1 MTEQNAPLFGTGEVV
16 VSASA
21 LELLTAAG
29 VPPRALIERHV
40 CGDFGLVAGREA
52 RENLQAAATGVR
64 VLSRYAVGEPVGEE
78 PGGGQEEVWV
88 MTHKNRS
95 KTMIF
100 DPREY
105 GVERRRG
112 YSAGDKRHD
121 RP

>member
-1 MTEQNAPLFGTGEVV
+1 MAEQARQASPASLFATGEIV

-21 LELLTAAG
+21 LELLTSAG
-29 VPPRALIERHV
+29 VAPRALIERHV
-40 CGDFGLVAGREA
+40 SGDFGLVAGREA
-52 RENLQAAATGVR
+52 RENLQASTTGVR
-64 VLSRYAVGEPVGEE
+64 VLSRYAVGGDGEE
-78 PGGGQEEVWV
+78 IWV

-105 GVERRRG
+105 AVERRTN
-112 YSAGDKRHD
+112 YLAGGKRPE

>member
-1 MTEQNAPLFGTGEVV
+1 MAGQAHQASPAPLFATGEIV

-29 VPPRALIERHV
+29 VPPRALIERHTS
-40 CGDFGLVAGREA
+40 GDFGLVAGREA
-52 RENLQAAATGVR
+52 RENLEAATTGVR
-64 VLSRYAVGEPVGEE
+64 VLSRYAVGGD
-78 PGGGQEEVWV
+78 GGGQEVWV

-105 GVERRRG
+105 GV
-112 YSAGDKRHD
+112 KR
-121 RP
+121 

>member
-1 MTEQNAPLFGTGEVV
+1 MAANTPAGNLAPLFATGEVV

-52 RENLQAAATGVR
+52 RENLQAATTGVR
-64 VLSRYAVGEPVGEE
+64 VLSRYAVGEPVGED
-78 PGGGQEEVWV
+78 GGGQGEVWV
-88 MTHKNRS
+88 MTEKTRT

-105 GVERRRG
+105 GV
-112 YSAGDKRHD
+112 KR
-121 RP
+121 